1 MSNGDSLDGFVF
13 PPFIPTASARP
24 PQAPPA
30 PPQPAVQEPASEP
43 APAVEAAARLTMP
56 WDLETP
62 IVRQDDASPAQPA
75 AAPAVDDDEEDLPWL
90 EVPAPR
96 EADAPAAEAPPAP
109 AGDDAFPEWLTWDQR
124 DETAAE
130 AEARDSVAPIAGLED
145 FVPVDD
151 LGGFVAPAPAVEW
164 AESEPGEP
172 AATAQPGPGFDT
184 APPPVF
190 EATPE
195 PEPFTEDGFE
205 APAAEAVPAVDAWL
219 PSVEAEPMQD
229 AWLASAEAEPAQ
241 DAWSP
246 AADAEPAQDAWSP
259 AADAEA
265 AQDAWSP
272 AEEAEPA
279 RDEWSLAAP
288 EAAEPPSLYEAPA
301 PSFEESPAAAE
312 PSFEVSLDDAGTL
325 SVEPAAPAA
334 DPQPFVADA
343 EAVMAAEPDPFTA
356 ASVAEAEAAVPAE
369 PAGAESPFDDV
380 AARLEGI
387 ARMLRERP
395 DELLAG
401 GSSDPLALLVTGY
414 VMGYTAR
421 GGR

>member
-24 PQAPPA
+24 PQAPP
-30 PPQPAVQEPASEP
+30 PPPAVQEPAPEP
-43 APAVEAAARLTMP
+43 APAVESSGRLTMP

-62 IVRQDDASPAQPA
+62 IVRQADEAPAPHA
-75 AAPAVDDDEEDLPWL
+75 AAPDADDDEDLPWL
-90 EVPAPR
+90 EVPTPR
-96 EADAPAAEAPPAP
+96 DSESPAAEAPAP

-130 AEARDSVAPIAGLED
+130 AEARDSVAPMDGLED

-151 LGGFVAPAPAVEW
+151 LGGFVSPAPAVEW
-164 AESEPGEP
+164 AESEPVES
-172 AATAQPGPGFDT
+172 AATAEPGPGFDA

-190 EATPE
+190 EATPDAE
-195 PEPFTEDGFE
+195 PFPEPGFD
-205 APAAEAVPAVDAWL
+205 APTAEAEPAQDAWAS
-219 PSVEAEPMQD
+219 PVEAEPAQD
-229 AWLASAEAEPAQ
+229 AWSSPAEVEPAQDAWSSPAEAEPAQ

-246 AADAEPAQDAWSP
+246 AAQAEPAQDAWS
-259 AADAEA
+259 
-265 AQDAWSP
+265 
-272 AEEAEPA
+272 
-279 RDEWSLAAP
+279 LATP
-288 EAAEPPSLYEAPA
+288 EAAEPPSVYDAPA

-312 PSFEVSLDDAGTL
+312 PSFEVSVDDDGVL
-325 SVEPAAPAA
+325 SVEPAA

-343 EAVMAAEPDPFTA
+343 EAVIAAEPDPFTA
-356 ASVAEAEAAVPAE
+356 ASVAEAEAAAPAE

-380 AARLEGI
+380 AARLEAI
-387 ARMLRERP
+387 ARMLRDRP